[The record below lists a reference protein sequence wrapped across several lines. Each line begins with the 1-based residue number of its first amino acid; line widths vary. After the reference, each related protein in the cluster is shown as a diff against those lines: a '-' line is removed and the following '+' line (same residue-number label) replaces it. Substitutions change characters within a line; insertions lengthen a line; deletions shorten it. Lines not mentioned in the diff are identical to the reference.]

1 MTRLSQ
7 THFGFPN
14 IELEMQSSKEPLEKN
29 EVIKQDFKVSKK
41 ESCWSSY
48 QIVVTKFVFFFA
60 TAHALMCKLVGNFLT
75 LLWLVTVCR
84 LGWIMFGILKDE
96 FRRLVFNK

>member
-7 THFGFPN
+7 THFGFYN
-14 IELEMQSSKEPLEKN
+14 IELEMQSSKEPLKKN
-29 EVIKQDFKVSKK
+29 EVMKQDFKVSKK

-48 QIVVTKFVFFFA
+48 QIIVVTKFVFFFFA

-75 LLWLVTVCR
+75 LL
-84 LGWIMFGILKDE
+84 
-96 FRRLVFNK
+96 